1 MAFPRCVCVCTCAS
15 RCVCACVYMCVCVHV
30 CVCGAYNFWSCSFSR
45 SVVFDSVTPWTVAH
59 QAPLSTGFSRQEYWS
74 RLPFPSPGDLPDP
87 GIEPASP
94 ALARGFFT
102 PEHQGSP
109 VISEV
114 GRLIA
119 DAPSVFSPSVSSRYH
134 SDSGEMNMH
143 IFSLEAAA
151 EAEAGQGWAGSSGVF
166 SWHLRN
172 ADPASRVSCTQAGIK
187 H

>member
-1 MAFPRCVCVCTCAS
+1 M
-15 RCVCACVYMCVCVHV
+15 
-30 CVCGAYNFWSCSFSR
+30 
-45 SVVFDSVTPWTVAH
+45 
-59 QAPLSTGFSRQEYWS
+59 
-74 RLPFPSPGDLPDP
+74 
-87 GIEPASP
+87 EPKSP
-94 ALARGFFT
+94 ALQADSLLS
-102 PEHQGSP
+102 EHQGSP

-119 DAPSVFSPSVSSRYH
+119 DAPSVFSPSVSARYH